1 MSKCHHTIRVSN
13 TLQLIN
19 DLISNTEYKVKLNSF
34 RGQRCSDTEEDGKS
48 MVGNEYWSHIMK
60 RNGHRLN
67 NLSSQK
73 FGLDRT
79 NWCKYGAFVDMYDSV
94 EKLLIEEKS

>member
-1 MSKCHHTIRVSN
+1 
-13 TLQLIN
+13 
-19 DLISNTEYKVKLNSF
+19 
-34 RGQRCSDTEEDGKS
+34 
-48 MVGNEYWSHIMK
+48 MK
-60 RNGHRLN
+60 RNGNIFN
-67 NLSSQK
+67 NVSPQE